1 MHKTLS
7 FCYVSLGIFF
17 SSVNITVFQL
27 VEVEMNKAV
36 KRECNLKARWGTGR
50 SGGPAPLCDCKVLY
64 SHCLKEKVE
73 ELCDKIIEH
82 AATRKIDL
90 YSKDDSLYSKK
101 KLTKMR
107 LGDYIK
113 YITLR
118 YIKQDMCKRVFP
130 PMLQP
135 LISNLII
142 ICIWVVVI
150 LPNQHNQSA
159 LQKTVELS
167 PRYQNE

>member
-50 SGGPAPLCDCKVLY
+50 SGGPAPLWDCKVLY

-101 KLTKMR
+101 KFTKMR
-107 LGDYIK
+107 NG
-113 YITLR
+113 T
-118 YIKQDMCKRVFP
+118 V
-130 PMLQP
+130 
-135 LISNLII
+135 
-142 ICIWVVVI
+142 
-150 LPNQHNQSA
+150 LPELCSLTSHKWDKA
-159 LQKTVELS
+159 EHYETCETV
-167 PRYQNE
+167 

>member
-1 MHKTLS
+1 MEQYCKMLSGLELCSLTSGTRWNIVHKTLS
-7 FCYVSLGIFF
+7 FCYVSLGDFF

-90 YSKDDSLYSKK
+90 HSKDDSLAVAIISHRNL
-101 KLTKMR
+101 LT
-107 LGDYIK
+107 GTI
-113 YITLR
+113 
-118 YIKQDMCKRVFP
+118 Q
-130 PMLQP
+130 
-135 LISNLII
+135 
-142 ICIWVVVI
+142 
-150 LPNQHNQSA
+150 
-159 LQKTVELS
+159 
-167 PRYQNE
+167 